1 MKKIYYIF
9 FIFIS
14 ATYCFKAQVTNPNGY
29 NTFLYD
35 NGTKSSEGT
44 MRDGKAD
51 GYWKNYYKNGKIKN
65 SVKFM
70 PNTLP
75 EVFNELNDSLYNFII
90 NNESTTKKN
99 NW

>member
-1 MKKIYYIF
+1 MKKIYYIL

-35 NGTKSSEGT
+35 NGTKSSEGM

-51 GYWKNYYKNGKIKN
+51 GYWKNYYKNGKIKIEGN
-65 SVKFM
+65 RKNFQLDSIWKFYNEKGRVTKSV
-70 PNTLP
+70 NYL
-75 EVFNELNDSLYNFII
+75 
-90 NNESTTKKN
+90 
-99 NW
+99 